1 MNHHF
6 RIKGESAVEPLK
18 PDKNLINTVKDL
30 ENTPVTSQEAQQMQQ
45 KQNDRRKEMIKSDPD
60 YQQNEQNAYE

>member
-1 MNHHF
+1 
-6 RIKGESAVEPLK
+6 VEPLK

-45 KQNDRRKEMIKSDPD
+45 KQNDRRKEMIKSDKD